1 MRSSVDAPAADGV
14 WIVGGFGL
22 KRNDSTQK
30 VSYRGMVRPVVAL
43 ALLVVSTLGAC
54 AMDGSSG
61 IAVTAPIA
69 AAVPA
74 AGPDEVRAPHA
85 GMLRFPD
92 VGKTH
97 IAFVYANDIWLVPR
111 GGGVATPI
119 ASPLGQE
126 RFPRFSADDER
137 IAFVGNY
144 DGDTDLYT
152 LPVAGG
158 IPMRVTHHPSNET
171 LCGWTPGGDLIFFT
185 NGFGGLP
192 RQQQLFTVSA
202 SGGLPKKMPVP
213 YGANGAI
220 SPDGQW
226 LAYTPHSRDH
236 RTWKRYKGGM
246 ATDIWLFN
254 LSDHSSKKITDWDGT
269 DSQPMWHGNRVYYL
283 SDAGPDHRLNIW
295 SYDTGSGQRE
305 QITRMPEFDV
315 KWPAIGPGA
324 GGAGEIVFSC
334 GPDLML
340 LELATKQVR
349 AVAVSIPG
357 ATPRLRPKLVNASKF
372 IQARNISAT
381 GKRVVVGARGDIW
394 SLPSEHGS
402 PRNLTATSGV
412 AERDPMWSPDGQ
424 WIAYFSDASSE
435 YDLYVVQSDG
445 KGEPRKLS
453 SEGDGYLYS
462 PVWSPDSK
470 RIAYQDKAGAMFL
483 CVTES
488 GETKQIDRDP
498 WGRFG
503 TVSWSSDSNWI
514 AYAKGGDNYQSSIW
528 LYNVEKDAA
537 QQVTAGMFAD
547 SDPTFDRKGEF
558 LYFVSAREFSS
569 PMYED
574 VGNSFIYARS
584 ERLYAVPLRADVE
597 LPWAP
602 KSDEEKWGD
611 DKDEEDDEEDDEKD
625 EGDNGDNG
633 EEEDSDDDASD
644 AAEDEDEDEDE
655 DESDTKKDEK
665 DKKKEPEPVKIDL
678 DGFERRAIQVPVDRG
693 NFRSLGVNN
702 KGHLVYGRRPP
713 RGADGKPS
721 IMILDPEDEKKEE
734 KTVVEG
740 VGSFSISGDGKKLL
754 VVKKGKMSVI
764 DAKADQ
770 KLEKTV
776 STDGMNVLVE
786 PRAEWRQ
793 VFTEAWRIERDFFYD
808 ANMHGVDWNAKRK
821 QYERMLEDCASRED
835 VQFVIGELIAE
846 LNVGHAYARSSGG
859 GDDAPKVSVGMLGCD
874 FTLDSGAYRIA
885 KIHEGGVWDVS
896 ARGPLSQP
904 DAKVKEGDYLLAVN
918 GLTVDTTKDPWAAFL
933 GLAGATVTI
942 TVSEK
947 PQLDDDARDIV
958 VELLKSEREVR
969 FRGWIESN
977 RAYVAEKTDGK
988 VGYIYVTN
996 TSING
1001 QNDLFRQFYGQRD
1014 MAALIIDERWNG
1026 GGQIPTRFVELLNRP
1041 VANYWARRDGMDW
1054 MWPPDSHQ
1062 GPKCML
1068 INGLAGSGGDYFPWW
1083 FREAGV
1089 GPLIGMRTW
1098 GGLVGMSGNPR
1109 LIDGGAITAPT
1120 FGFYETDGTWGI
1132 EGHGVEPDHEVV
1144 DDPAL
1149 MVDGGDPQLDK
1160 AIELMLG
1167 EIERRPFV
1175 RPQRPAY
1182 PNRSGM
1188 GIPDEDK

>member
-1 MRSSVDAPAADGV
+1 MG
-14 WIVGGFGL
+14 
-22 KRNDSTQK
+22 K
-30 VSYRGMVRPVVAL
+30 VRPVMAL
-43 ALLVVSTLGAC
+43 AMLVLSTLGAC

-69 AAVPA
+69 VVIPA
-74 AGPDEVRAPHA
+74 AGADEVHAPHA

-111 GGGVATPI
+111 DGGLAI
-119 ASPLGQE
+119 LLASPLGQE
-126 RFPRFSADDER
+126 QFPRFSADDER

-152 LPVAGG
+152 VPVGGG
-158 IPMRVTHHPSNET
+158 IPTRVTHHPSEET
-171 LCGWTPGGDLIFFT
+171 LCDWTPGGDLIFFT
-185 NGFGGLP
+185 SGLGGLP

-202 SGGLPKKMPVP
+202 SGGLPEKMPVP

-236 RTWKRYKGGM
+236 RTWKRYRGGM

-254 LSDHSSKKITDWDGT
+254 LRDHSSKKITDWEGT
-269 DSQPMWHGNRVYYL
+269 DSQPMWHGDTVYYL
-283 SDAGPDHRLNIW
+283 SDAGPDHRLDIW
-295 SYDTGSGQRE
+295 SYSTGSGRRE
-305 QITRMPEFDV
+305 QLTRMPEFDV
-315 KWPAIGPGA
+315 KWPAVGPGA
-324 GGAGEIVFSC
+324 DGRGEIVFSC

-340 LELATKQVR
+340 LDLATRQVR
-349 AVAVSIPG
+349 TVAVSIPG
-357 ATPRLRPKLVNASKF
+357 ARPRLRPTLIDASKF
-372 IQARNISAT
+372 VQARDISAT
-381 GKRVVVGARGDIW
+381 GKRVIVEARGDIW
-394 SLPSEHGS
+394 SLPAEHGS

-412 AERDPMWSPDGQ
+412 AERDPTWSPDGK
-424 WIAYFSDASSE
+424 WIAYFSDGSGE

-445 KGEPRKLS
+445 KGESRKLT
-453 SEGDGYLYS
+453 SEGDGYLNS

-470 RIAYQDKAGAMFL
+470 RIAYQDKVGAMFL
-483 CVTES
+483 CVVES

-498 WGRFG
+498 LSEFGRI
-503 TVSWSSDSNWI
+503 SWSSDSNWI
-514 AYAKGGDNYQSSIW
+514 AYAKSGDNFQSSIW
-528 LYNVEKDAA
+528 LYNVETNAA
-537 QQVTAGMFAD
+537 QQVTAGMFGD
-547 SDPTFDRKGEF
+547 STPTFDRKGEF
-558 LYFVSAREFSS
+558 LYFASSREFSS

-602 KSDEEKWGD
+602 KSDEEKW
-611 DKDEEDDEEDDEKD
+611 KDEKDKKDEKKD
-625 EGDNGDNG
+625 EGDKDDDGAKK
-633 EEEDSDDDASD
+633 ESDDASTELENGGSD
-644 AAEDEDEDEDE
+644 AAEDKDEAEGDK
-655 DESDTKKDEK
+655 KKDEK
-665 DKKKEPEPVKIDL
+665 EKKKEPEPVKIDL
-678 DGFERRAIQVPVDRG
+678 DGFERRAIEVPVDRG
-693 NFRSLGVNN
+693 NFTTIAVND
-702 KGHLVYGRRPP
+702 KGHLIYGRRPS
-713 RGADGKPS
+713 RGDDGKPS
-721 IMILDPEDEKKEE
+721 IMILDPKDEKKKE
-734 KTVVEG
+734 KSVIEDIAG
-740 VGSFSISGDGKKLL
+740 FAISGDGKKLL
-754 VVKKGKMSVI
+754 VAKDGKMSVI
-764 DAKADQ
+764 DAKAEQ
-770 KLEKTV
+770 KLDKTV
-776 STDGMNVLVE
+776 STEGMNVLVK

-793 VFTEAWRIERDFFYD
+793 IFTEAWRIERDFFYD
-808 ANMHGVDWNAKRK
+808 PGMHGVDWNAKRT

-846 LNVGHAYARSSGG
+846 LNVGHAYARGVG
-859 GDDAPKVSVGMLGCD
+859 DGDDAPKVFVGMLGCD
-874 FTLDSGAYRIA
+874 FTIDNGAYRIS
-885 KIHEGGVWDVS
+885 KIHEGGIWDVS
-896 ARGPLSQP
+896 SRGPLSQP
-904 DAKVKEGDYLLAVN
+904 NAKVKEGDYLLAVN

-947 PQLDDDARDIV
+947 PQFDDDAHDIV
-958 VELLKSEREVR
+958 VELLKDEGECR
-969 FRGWIESN
+969 FRSWIESN
-977 RAYVAEKTDGK
+977 RKYVADKTDGK

-1014 MAALIIDERWNG
+1014 KAALIIDERWNG

-1041 VANYWARRDGMDW
+1041 VANYWARRDGRDW
-1054 MWPPDSHQ
+1054 LWPPDSHQ

-1083 FREAGV
+1083 FRKAGV

-1098 GGLVGMSGNPR
+1098 GGLVGMSGNPS
-1109 LIDGGAITAPT
+1109 LIDGGGITAPT

-1132 EGHGVEPDHEVV
+1132 EGHGVEPDYAVL

-1149 MVDGGDPQLDK
+1149 MVDGADPQLDK
-1160 AIELMLG
+1160 AIELMLD
-1167 EIERRPFV
+1167 EVARRPFA
-1175 RPQRPAY
+1175 RPRRPDY

-1188 GIPDEDK
+1188 GIRDVDK